1 MTLPKEFLENMQSLI
16 PNKEYDDFVRALSEE
31 EQTTSIRVNTSK
43 ISIEKI
49 KEKYSNYNQVGWCQ
63 EGIYLNERPQF
74 TLDPL
79 LHAGAYYV
87 QEASSMFITN
97 VLRNHVNSPVTCL
110 DLCAAPGGK
119 STAAI
124 SVLPEGS
131 QFVSNEIDR
140 RRARILAENIV
151 KWGFPNITVTCN
163 APKDFKPLKHIFD
176 VIITDVPCSGEG
188 MFRKDEGA
196 VTDWSLSKVKNCAEL
211 QHQIIDE
218 IWDCLKPGGLL
229 IYSTCT
235 FNADEDENMVE
246 YICEELGGTALDVPI
261 EESWNIHSPLVGNRP
276 CYRFMPHFTK
286 GEGLFMAAIRKGQD
300 TTQPAKLRKPIK
312 NNVKVAKDISNWVN
326 IDVVLEQN
334 QDGVI
339 SAIPKSHKE
348 LHDLIVGNGL
358 FVLQSGIELGTV
370 KGKDIIPSH
379 NLALSNALSDN
390 AFNKY
395 EVDEE
400 TALNYL
406 RRLAFVLPSDAPTG
420 YLILTYNSLPIG
432 FVKNLGNRSNN
443 LYPQEWRIRNL

>member
-1 MTLPKEFLENMQSLI
+1 MSLPEEFLENMQKLI
-16 PNKEYDDFVRALSEE
+16 PFKEYDEFIHALSEE

-43 ISIEKI
+43 IPIEKI
-49 KEKYSNYNQVGWCQ
+49 KEKYPDNKPVGWCQ
-63 EGIYLNERPQF
+63 EGLYLNDRPQF

-79 LHAGAYYV
+79 LHAGAFYV

-97 VLRNHVNSPVTCL
+97 VLRNQVASSVNCL

-124 SVLPEGS
+124 SVLPQGS
-131 QFVSNEIDR
+131 HFVSNEIDR

-151 KWGFPNITVTCN
+151 KWGNPNVTVTCN

-196 VTDWSLSKVKNCAEL
+196 ISDWSMSKVRSCAEL
-211 QHQIIDE
+211 QHSIIDD
-218 IWDCLKPGGLL
+218 IWNCLKPGGLL

-235 FNADEDENMVE
+235 FNADEDEMMVD
-246 YICEELGGTALDVPI
+246 YICDELGGETVEVPVDR
-261 EESWNIHSPLVGNRP
+261 SWNIHSPLVGNRH

-286 GEGLFMAAIRKGQD
+286 GEGLFMSAIRKDED
-300 TTQPAKLRKPIK
+300 TVQPAKLRKPLK
-312 NNVKVAKDISNWVN
+312 NSVKVAKDISNWVN

-339 SAIPKSHKE
+339 SAIPKEHKE
-348 LHDLIVGNGL
+348 LHDLIISNGL
-358 FVLQSGIELGTV
+358 FTLQSGIELGTV
-370 KGKDIIPSH
+370 KGKDTIPSH
-379 NLALSNALSDN
+379 NLALSNVLSDK
-390 AFNKY
+390 AFARY

-406 RRLAFVLPSDAPTG
+406 RRLAFVLPADAPTG